1 MAETD
6 LQHARWDELCRQIE
20 QYNHQYYVLDDPTVP
35 DADYDE
41 CMRELEALE
50 YARPEFRSSDSPTQR
65 VAGEPSPHF
74 ATVEHALP
82 MLSLG
87 NVLDADAFDEFYQR
101 TSESLETDELEFAVE
116 PKLDGLAISLLYEN
130 GQLVRAAT
138 RGDGSRGEDVSA
150 NVRTIRAIP
159 LRLRHP
165 DTPRLLEVRG
175 EIYMDKRGFAE
186 LNAGQLEREQKTF
199 ANPRNAAAGSLRQL
213 DSRITATRPLT
224 ICCYAIGNLEGAPR
238 PPTQVEALALLRE
251 LGFRISTDTEVV
263 KGLAGCH
270 EYYRQLAARRADLS
284 YEIDGIVYKINALAQ
299 QEILGQVSR
308 APRWAV
314 AYKFPPDERMT
325 QVLAID
331 VQVGRTGALTPV
343 ARLEPIFVGGVT
355 VANTTLHNADEI
367 QRKDIRVGDTVVVR
381 RAGDVIPEIVRV
393 VLERRPAHTTPYEL
407 PATVPDQ
414 EQAQRVRA
422 LAHFTSRLAL
432 DIDGVGEK
440 LIQQLVATQR
450 VSTPDDLYRLE
461 AESLLSLDRMAEKSA
476 ANVLEAIANSR
487 QTTLARV
494 LYGLGIREVGSATA
508 ANLADHFGQVAR
520 IADASVEALES
531 VADIGPVVAASIAEW
546 FSDPA
551 NRQLVS
557 NLRDLGVAWTE
568 HEGAK
573 DPGDGALNGMVCV
586 LTGALESLSRDAA
599 KAALVGLGAKV
610 SGSVSKKTNFLV
622 AGSAAGSKLAKAAQ
636 LGVPVLDESALQK
649 LLQNPA
655 LIEEL
660 LSPNS

>member
-1 MAETD
+1 M
-6 LQHARWDELCRQIE
+6 
-20 QYNHQYYVLDDPTVP
+20 
-35 DADYDE
+35 
-41 CMRELEALE
+41 
-50 YARPEFRSSDSPTQR
+50 
-65 VAGEPSPHF
+65 
-74 ATVEHALP
+74 
-82 MLSLG
+82 
-87 NVLDADAFDEFYQR
+87 
-101 TSESLETDELEFAVE
+101 
-116 PKLDGLAISLLYEN
+116 
-130 GQLVRAAT
+130 
-138 RGDGSRGEDVSA
+138 
-150 NVRTIRAIP
+150 
-159 LRLRHP
+159 
-165 DTPRLLEVRG
+165 
-175 EIYMDKRGFAE
+175 
-186 LNAGQLEREQKTF
+186 
-199 ANPRNAAAGSLRQL
+199 
-213 DSRITATRPLT
+213 
-224 ICCYAIGNLEGAPR
+224 
-238 PPTQVEALALLRE
+238 
-251 LGFRISTDTEVV
+251 
-263 KGLAGCH
+263 
-270 EYYRQLAARRADLS
+270 
-284 YEIDGIVYKINALAQ
+284 
-299 QEILGQVSR
+299 
-308 APRWAV
+308 
-314 AYKFPPDERMT
+314 
-325 QVLAID
+325 
-331 VQVGRTGALTPV
+331 
-343 ARLEPIFVGGVT
+343 
-355 VANTTLHNADEI
+355 
-367 QRKDIRVGDTVVVR
+367 
-381 RAGDVIPEIVRV
+381 RV